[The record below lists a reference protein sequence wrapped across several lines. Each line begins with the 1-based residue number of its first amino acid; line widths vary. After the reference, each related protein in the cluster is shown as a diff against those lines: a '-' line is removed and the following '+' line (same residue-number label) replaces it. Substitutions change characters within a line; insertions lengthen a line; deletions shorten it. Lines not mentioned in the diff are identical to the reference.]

1 MFLVILMVKKFLE
14 LFTEKNC
21 KKKGEK
27 SLELKKWLRK
37 KLINYMLNEVAKI
50 ILLIVGLIKKT

>member
-1 MFLVILMVKKFLE
+1 MLLVILMVKKFLE

-27 SLELKKWLRK
+27 SLELKK
-37 KLINYMLNEVAKI
+37 
-50 ILLIVGLIKKT
+50 